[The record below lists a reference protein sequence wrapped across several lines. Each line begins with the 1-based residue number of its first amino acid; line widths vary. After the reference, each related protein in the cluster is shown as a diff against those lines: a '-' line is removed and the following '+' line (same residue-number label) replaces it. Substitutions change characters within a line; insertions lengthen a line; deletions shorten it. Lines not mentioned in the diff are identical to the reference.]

1 MSYDTDYSLLI
12 QQADALIADEPD
24 ALANIANLCA
34 LLYQELEA
42 VNWAGLYVLRDGELV
57 LGPFQGLAACVRIP
71 VGSGVCGTAAATGKV
86 QRVEDVH
93 AFPGHIACDAA
104 SNSEIVVPLYRDG
117 ALIGVLDIDSP
128 ETSRFSAADETG
140 IVAMAQRFE
149 QVLAAGELAHAIAP
163 G

>member
-71 VGSGVCGTAAATGKV
+71 VGNGVCGTAAATGKV

-104 SNSEIVVPLYRDG
+104 SNSEIVVPLYRG
-117 ALIGVLDIDSP
+117 ETVIGVLDIDSP
-128 ETSRFSAADETG
+128 VTDRFSAADETG
-140 IVAMAQRFE
+140 IVALARLFE
-149 QVLAAGELAHAIAP
+149 RVLADGASAHALAP

>member
-34 LLYQELEA
+34 QLYQELEA

-71 VGSGVCGTAAATGKV
+71 VGNGVCGTAAATGKV
-86 QRVEDVH
+86 QRIEDVH

-128 ETSRFSAADETG
+128 ETSRFSAEDETG

>member
-1 MSYDTDYSLLI
+1 M
-12 QQADALIADEPD
+12 
-24 ALANIANLCA
+24 
-34 LLYQELEA
+34 
-42 VNWAGLYVLRDGELV
+42 
-57 LGPFQGLAACVRIP
+57 
-71 VGSGVCGTAAATGKV
+71 
-86 QRVEDVH
+86 H

-128 ETSRFSAADETG
+128 ETSRFSAEDETG

>member
-1 MSYDTDYSLLI
+1 MSYDTDYTLLL

-34 LLYQELEA
+34 LLYQELES
-42 VNWAGLYVLRDGELV
+42 VNWAGLYVLRDDELV
-57 LGPFQGLAACVRIP
+57 LGPFQGLPACVRIP
-71 VGSGVCGTAAATGKV
+71 VGRGVCGTAAASGEV

-104 SNSEIVVPLYRDG
+104 SNSEIVVPLYRDD

-128 ETSRFSAADETG
+128 EKARFSAEDETG

-149 QVLAAGELAHAIAP
+149 QVLASGALAYAVAP